1 MESQIQQILEQL
13 WSTQKELA
21 DLEDRL
27 EEQQVENDDLRQRQ
41 ALYRTFIERA
51 PDAFF
56 AHDLNGRFVY
66 ANEVSCRVM
75 GYTMEELLEKSVQ
88 DVEYGLTPEQIQG
101 YWNEVMAGK
110 MVHTQG
116 LLKRKDGSTVPVDI
130 RIGLFDTLEN
140 KIIYGIARDI
150 SERLQLEERLRHVH
164 KMEAVG
170 TLAGGIAHNF
180 NNILGIIL
188 GCAELAGDPLAQGH
202 PSYGYLKEIKLAVLR
217 AKEVIGQLLSF
228 SRKSDRTK
236 IPLRIEP
243 LVKESL
249 KLMRATVSA
258 NIELHTDI
266 AEECYMV
273 MADPDQIH
281 QMVINLCTNAA
292 HATRDGGTIDISL
305 KNQCI
310 EPDGMKGDSLGLRGR
325 YLQLTIRDSGCGMAP
340 EVLEHIFDP
349 YFTTREVGKGSGL
362 GLAVV
367 HGIVQSLGGDIKVES
382 KPGQGTTFDI
392 YIPAIEKPVRSA
404 VPADKGRAALPLGNE
419 RILVV
424 DDETMIVNGLKKRLQ
439 GLGYIVEAIADPL
452 KAIEMFSKSPHR
464 FDLMIT
470 DMAMPGMTGEVL
482 TTKVK
487 QIRADFPVILCTG
500 FSERIDDKTAEEIGA
515 AKRLFKP
522 IDREELARSVRDA
535 LDGCKEGKFDGN
547 A

>member
-1 MESQIQQILEQL
+1 MENQIQQILEQL

-21 DLEDRL
+21 DLEDKL
-27 EEQQVENDDLRQRQ
+27 EELQIENDDLRQRQ

-56 AHDLNGRFVY
+56 AHDLSGRFVY

-75 GYTMEELLEKSVQ
+75 GYSMEELLEKSVQ
-88 DVEYGLTPEQIQG
+88 DVEYGLAPEQIQG
-101 YWNEVMAGK
+101 YWNEVMGGK

-116 LLKRKDGSTVPVDI
+116 LLKRKDGSTLPVDI

-150 SERLQLEERLRHVH
+150 SDHLQLEERLRHVH

-228 SRKSDRTK
+228 SQKSDRTK

-249 KLMRATVSA
+249 KLMRATISA
-258 NIELHTDI
+258 NIELFTDI
-266 AEECYMV
+266 AADCDMV

-292 HATRDGGTIDISL
+292 HATSDGGTIDVRL
-305 KNQCI
+305 KNQFF
-310 EPDGMKGDSLGLRGR
+310 EPDGIEGDSVGLRGR

-340 EVLEHIFDP
+340 DVLEHIFDP
-349 YFTTREVGKGSGL
+349 YFTTREVGKGSGM

-367 HGIVQSLGGDIKVES
+367 HGIVQSLGGDIEVES
-382 KPGQGTTFDI
+382 EPGQGTAFDI
-392 YIPAIEKPVRSA
+392 YIPATEKPVRSTL
-404 VPADKGRAALPLGNE
+404 PADKGRAALPLGNE

-424 DDETMIVNGLKKRLQ
+424 DDETMIVNGLKERLQ
-439 GLGYIVEAIADPL
+439 GLGYVVEGIADPL
-452 KAIEMFSKSPHR
+452 KALEMFSKAPQR
-464 FDLMIT
+464 FDLLIA
-470 DMAMPGMTGEVL
+470 DMTMPGMTGEAL

-500 FSERIDDKTAEEIGA
+500 FSERIDDKKPEEIGA

-522 IDREELARSVRDA
+522 VDREELACSVREV
-535 LDGCKEGKFDGN
+535 LDGCKERKLDGN